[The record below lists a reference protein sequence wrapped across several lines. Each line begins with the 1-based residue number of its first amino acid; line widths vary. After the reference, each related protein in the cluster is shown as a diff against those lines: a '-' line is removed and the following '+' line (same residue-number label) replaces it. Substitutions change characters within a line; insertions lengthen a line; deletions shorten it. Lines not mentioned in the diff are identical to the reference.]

1 MTDEG
6 QSLYSSLEAA
16 RKKLEEA
23 TYALQRVKLFS
34 NEADELS
41 RCLTPECRE
50 RFLGAVSGMEDSI
63 DELASRTLPETMVE
77 IENIILYFSK
87 PL

>member
-16 RKKLEEA
+16 RNKLEEA

-34 NEADELS
+34 KEADELS
-41 RCLTPECRE
+41 KCLTPECRK
-50 RFLGAVSGMEDSI
+50 RFLGAVSGVEDSI
-63 DELASRTLPETMVE
+63 DVLASRTLPETMVE
-77 IENIILYFSK
+77 IENIILFFSK